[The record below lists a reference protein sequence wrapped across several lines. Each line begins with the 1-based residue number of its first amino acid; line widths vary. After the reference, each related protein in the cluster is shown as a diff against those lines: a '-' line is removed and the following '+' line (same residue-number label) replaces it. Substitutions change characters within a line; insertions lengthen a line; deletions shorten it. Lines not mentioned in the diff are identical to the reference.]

1 MQACNELYLGNGRS
15 TTQALYHLS
24 QTFVQI
30 RRRLESRDA
39 LSDSTM
45 GLIISLI
52 TQEQIRGQGHAAEM
66 HAKGLQRMVE
76 LRGGFNRLV
85 GNLTL
90 VLRVCK

>member
-1 MQACNELYLGNGRS
+1 
-15 TTQALYHLS
+15 
-24 QTFVQI
+24 
-30 RRRLESRDA
+30 
-39 LSDSTM
+39 M

-52 TQEQIRGQGHAAEM
+52 TQEQIRGQGHAAEV

-76 LRGGFNRLV
+76 LRGGLNQLS